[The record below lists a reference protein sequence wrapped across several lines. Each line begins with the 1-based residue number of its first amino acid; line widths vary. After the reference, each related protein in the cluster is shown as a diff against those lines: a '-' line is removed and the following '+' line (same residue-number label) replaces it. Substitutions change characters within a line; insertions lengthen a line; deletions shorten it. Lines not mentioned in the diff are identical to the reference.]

1 MSWSPTTS
9 HWRWA
14 LKTAALLVTS
24 HGPAMSVLTKNSEV
38 WTIPAAILHSS
49 APKQRHKKGAGWRLP
64 CCEIAPNFAP
74 LVPGLTP
81 WSWQESYRFTRQKR
95 EFDRPI
101 LLWSSFMDD
110 TPQPCRSFRW
120 CLVRNS
126 WHVCTASLSQRKLKW
141 FDMTL
146 ILWFCH
152 TGFSK
157 IQAIH
162 GSQERQSIGI
172 ELPEILR
179 CCAVFSPLLTLRQPR
194 WSSLHRFLAAV
205 VFFQPRSLGRSF
217 DEMLATCL

>member
-1 MSWSPTTS
+1 MVQPCQFWQKT
-9 HWRWA
+9 
-14 LKTAALLVTS
+14 LKSGRFLQQYCTRVPQNKGTKKEPVGAFHVVRLRRILLRLYL
-24 HGPAMSVLTKNSEV
+24 GLPL
-38 WTIPAAILHSS
+38 
-49 APKQRHKKGAGWRLP
+49 GAGRRAIDLP
-64 CCEIAPNFAP
+64 DKRGSLTDPYYCDRVSWMTHHNHVDHLGGVLFETHGTCVRQVYLRGSLN
-74 LVPGLTP
+74 GLT
-81 WSWQESYRFTRQKR
+81 W
-95 EFDRPI
+95 
-101 LLWSSFMDD
+101 LL
-110 TPQPCRSFRW
+110 
-120 CLVRNS
+120 
-126 WHVCTASLSQRKLKW
+126 
-141 FDMTL
+141 
-146 ILWFCH
+146 FCDSV